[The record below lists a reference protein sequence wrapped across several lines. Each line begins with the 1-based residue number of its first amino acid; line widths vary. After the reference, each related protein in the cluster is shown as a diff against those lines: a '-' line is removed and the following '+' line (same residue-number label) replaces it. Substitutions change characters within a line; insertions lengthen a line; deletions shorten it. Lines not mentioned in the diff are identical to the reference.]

1 MVKSKVIQSLLITAS
16 VLLAS
21 SNVQAGEANKR
32 IAEISEPQQKGLA
45 IAQEMKAHN
54 TGWGDSEAKMIM
66 TLRDKGGSETDRKV
80 RVKSL
85 EVEGDGDKGLSI
97 FDEPRD
103 VEGTAF
109 LTYSHIKGNDD
120 QWLYLPALKRVKRIS
135 SSNKSGPWMGSEF
148 AYEDLSSFEV
158 EKYDYKFVREDELNG
173 EKVYVVESYPKY
185 DNSGYSK
192 TITWVDQEHFRV
204 HRIEF
209 FDQKGDALKTMNVS
223 DYKLYLDKF
232 WRGHKQVMTNH
243 QTGKSTVV
251 TWSDYQFNTG
261 LDEKDFNKSSLK
273 RAR

>member
-1 MVKSKVIQSLLITAS
+1 MKKLM
-16 VLLAS
+16 LLAS
-21 SNVQAGEANKR
+21 LLLASVVAQGDDANKR
-32 IAEISEPQQKGLA
+32 IAEITDAKAKGLA
-45 IAQEMKAHN
+45 VAKEMKARN
-54 TGWGDSEAKMIM
+54 TGWGDSEAKMTMI
-66 TLRDKGGSETDRKV
+66 LRDKGGNETDRKV

-109 LTYSHIKGNDD
+109 LTYSHIEGNDD

-158 EKYDYKFVREDELNG
+158 EKYDYKFLREDELDG
-173 EKVYVVESYPKY
+173 EKVYVVESYPTY

-192 TITWVDQEHFRV
+192 TITWVDQAHFRV

-209 FDQKGDALKTMNVS
+209 FDEKDDALKTMDVS
-223 DYKLYLDKF
+223 EFKQYLDKF

-251 TWSDYQFNTG
+251 KWSDYEFNTG
-261 LDEKDFNKSSLK
+261 LDENDFNKSSLK

>member
-1 MVKSKVIQSLLITAS
+1 MKSKVIQSLLITAS

-32 IAEISEPQQKGLA
+32 IAEISDPQQKGLA

-54 TGWGDSEAKMIM
+54 TGWGDSEAKMVM

-109 LTYSHIKGNDD
+109 LTYSHIEGNDD

>member
-1 MVKSKVIQSLLITAS
+1 M
-16 VLLAS
+16 
-21 SNVQAGEANKR
+21 
-32 IAEISEPQQKGLA
+32 
-45 IAQEMKAHN
+45 
-54 TGWGDSEAKMIM
+54 
-66 TLRDKGGSETDRKV
+66 
-80 RVKSL
+80 KSL
-85 EVEGDGDKGLSI
+85 EVEGDGDKGLSV

-109 LTYSHIKGNDD
+109 LTYSHIEGNDD

-158 EKYDYKFVREDELNG
+158 EKYDYKFLREDEIDG
-173 EKVYVVESYPKY
+173 EKVYVVESYPTY

-209 FDQKGDALKTMNVS
+209 FDQKGDALKTMEVS
-223 DYKLYLDKF
+223 DFKQYLDKY

-251 TWSDYQFNTG
+251 KWSDYQFNTG
-261 LDEKDFNKSSLK
+261 LDEDDFNKSSLK

>member
-1 MVKSKVIQSLLITAS
+1 MKKLM
-16 VLLAS
+16 LLAS
-21 SNVQAGEANKR
+21 LLLASVVAQGDDANKR
-32 IAEISEPQQKGLA
+32 IAEITDAKAKGLA
-45 IAQEMKAHN
+45 VAKEMKARN
-54 TGWGDSEAKMIM
+54 TGWGDSEAKMTMI
-66 TLRDKGGSETDRKV
+66 LRDKGGNETDRKV

-109 LTYSHIKGNDD
+109 LTYSHIEGNDD

-158 EKYDYKFVREDELNG
+158 EKYDYKFLREDEIEG
-173 EKVYVVESYPKY
+173 EKVYVVESYPTY

-192 TITWVDQEHFRV
+192 TITWVDQAHFRV

-209 FDQKGDALKTMNVS
+209 FDEKDDALKTMDVS
-223 DYKLYLDKF
+223 EFKQYLDKF

-251 TWSDYQFNTG
+251 KWSDYEFNTG
-261 LDEKDFNKSSLK
+261 LDENDFNKSSLK

>member
-1 MVKSKVIQSLLITAS
+1 MASL
-16 VLLAS
+16 V
-21 SNVQAGEANKR
+21 VQANESINTELTK
-32 IAEISEPQQKGLA
+32 ISDAKEKGLA
-45 IAQEMKAHN
+45 IAKEMKAQN
-54 TGWGDSEAKMIM
+54 TGWGDSEAQM
-66 TLRDKGGSETDRKV
+66 TMVLRDKNGNETIRKV

-120 QWLYLPALKRVKRIS
+120 QWLYMPAIKRVKRIS

-158 EKYDYKFVREDELNG
+158 EKYDYKFLREDEIDG
-173 EKVYVVESYPKY
+173 QKVYVVESYPTY
-185 DNSGYSK
+185 ENSGYSK
-192 TITWVDQEHFRV
+192 SITWVDQEHFRV

-209 FDQKGDALKTMNVS
+209 FDGKGDALKTLEIS
-223 DYKLYLDKF
+223 DFKLYLDKY

-243 QTGKSTVV
+243 QTGKSTIV
-251 TWSDYQFNTG
+251 TWGDYEFNTG
-261 LDEKDFNKSSLK
+261 LSENDFNKSSLK

>member
-1 MVKSKVIQSLLITAS
+1 MKKLM
-16 VLLAS
+16 LLAS
-21 SNVQAGEANKR
+21 LLLASVVAQGDDANKR
-32 IAEISEPQQKGLA
+32 IAEITDAKAKGLA
-45 IAQEMKAHN
+45 VAKEMKARN
-54 TGWGDSEAKMIM
+54 TGWGDSEAKMTMI
-66 TLRDKGGSETDRKV
+66 LRDKGGNETDRKV

-109 LTYSHIKGNDD
+109 LTYSHIEGNDD

-158 EKYDYKFVREDELNG
+158 EKYDYKFLREDEIEG
-173 EKVYVVESYPKY
+173 EKVYVVESYPTY

-192 TITWVDQEHFRV
+192 TVTWVDQAHFRV

-209 FDQKGDALKTMNVS
+209 FDEKGDALKTMDVS
-223 DYKLYLDKF
+223 EFKQYLDKF

-251 TWSDYQFNTG
+251 KWSDYEFNTG
-261 LDEKDFNKSSLK
+261 LDENDFNKSSLK

>member
-1 MVKSKVIQSLLITAS
+1 MKSKVIQSLLITVS

-32 IAEISEPQQKGLA
+32 IAEISDPQQKGLA

-54 TGWGDSEAKMIM
+54 TGWGDSEAKMVM

-109 LTYSHIKGNDD
+109 LTYSHIEGNDD

-158 EKYDYKFVREDELNG
+158 EKYDYKFLREDELNG

-209 FDQKGDALKTMNVS
+209 YDQKGDALKTMNVS

>member
-1 MVKSKVIQSLLITAS
+1 MKKFLILASMLIAS
-16 VLLAS
+16 VGA
-21 SNVQAGEANKR
+21 NADDANKR
-32 IAEISEPQQKGLA
+32 IAEISDAKEKGLA
-45 IAQEMKAHN
+45 IAKAMKAHN
-54 TGWGDSEAKMIM
+54 TGWGDSEAKMTMI
-66 TLRDKGGSETDRKV
+66 LRDKSGNETDRKV

-85 EVEGDGDKGLSI
+85 EVEGDGDKGLSV

-109 LTYSHIKGNDD
+109 LTYSHIEGNDD
-120 QWLYLPALKRVKRIS
+120 QWLYLPRLRRVKRIS

-158 EKYDYKFVREDELNG
+158 EKYDYKFLRKDEIDG
-173 EKVYVVESYPKY
+173 EKVYVVESYPTY

-209 FDQKGDALKTMNVS
+209 FDEKGDALKTMEVS
-223 DYKLYLDKF
+223 DFKQYLDKY

-251 TWSDYQFNTG
+251 KWSDYQFNTG
-261 LDEKDFNKSSLK
+261 LDEDDFNKSSLK

>member
-1 MVKSKVIQSLLITAS
+1 MKSKVLQSLLITAT
-16 VLLAS
+16 VMLAS
-21 SNVQAGEANKR
+21 SNLQAGEANKR
-32 IAEISEPQQKGLA
+32 IAAISDPQQKGLA

-54 TGWGDSEAKMIM
+54 TGWDDSEAKMVM

-85 EVEGDGDKGLSI
+85 EVDGDGDKGLSI

-109 LTYSHIKGNDD
+109 LTYSHIEGNDD

-209 FDQKGDALKTMNVS
+209 FDKKGDALKTMNVS